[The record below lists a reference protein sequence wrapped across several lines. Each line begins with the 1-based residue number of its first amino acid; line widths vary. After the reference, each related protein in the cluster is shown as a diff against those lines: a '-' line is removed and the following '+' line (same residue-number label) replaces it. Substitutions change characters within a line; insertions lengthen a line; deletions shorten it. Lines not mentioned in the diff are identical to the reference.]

1 MRARLATALILGALA
16 FPPALAAAGDDATAL
31 EQLVI
36 DSAHTP
42 ADHAALAKY
51 YRAKAASALARA
63 ASHEAMARSYGGTK
77 MAAKQQ
83 MQGHC
88 QKISQQEKATAEEY
102 EALAKLHDDE
112 AKKPQQ

>member
-1 MRARLATALILGALA
+1 MRASLATGLILGALA
-16 FPPALAAAGDDATAL
+16 LFPALASGGDDAIAL

-36 DSAHTP
+36 DSADTP

-51 YRAKAASALARA
+51 YRAKAASARSHAT
-63 ASHEAMARSYGGTK
+63 SHEAMARSYGGTK

-102 EALAKLHDDE
+102 EALAKLHEDE
-112 AKKPQQ
+112 AKKPQR